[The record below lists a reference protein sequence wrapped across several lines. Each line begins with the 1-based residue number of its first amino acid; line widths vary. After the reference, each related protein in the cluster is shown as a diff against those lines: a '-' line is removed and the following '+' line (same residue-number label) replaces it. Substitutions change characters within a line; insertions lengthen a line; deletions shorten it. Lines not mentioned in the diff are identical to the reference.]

1 MKNLLLE
8 IKELAQKGMEK
19 AVISHDEENK
29 NMEEDFEQDED
40 FDGIFDETSLF
51 DDFDEE

>member
-29 NMEEDFEQDED
+29 NTFLSIMLKTEIANKQ
-40 FDGIFDETSLF
+40 IK
-51 DDFDEE
+51 